1 MEHQENF
8 SHGTSRSLTIR
19 NARSNLFKISQT
31 ITMTRVLILSQR
43 NFVKPFAMA
52 LMLDFIVV
60 KELSLMEVIASRE
73 LVILDLVKETVEG
86 P

>member
-19 NARSNLFKISQT
+19 NARNNLFTISQT
-31 ITMTRVLILSQR
+31 ITMTRVLILSPT
-43 NFVKPFAMA
+43 NFVKPFPMA
-52 LMLDFIVV
+52 LMMVLCAV

>member
-1 MEHQENF
+1 M
-8 SHGTSRSLTIR
+8 
-19 NARSNLFKISQT
+19 A
-31 ITMTRVLILSQR
+31 RVLILSQR

-60 KELSLMEVIASRE
+60 KELSLMEEIVSRE
-73 LVILDLVKETVEG
+73 LVILDLVKETAED

>member
-31 ITMTRVLILSQR
+31 ITMTRVLILSPT
-43 NFVKPFAMA
+43 NFVRPFPMA
-52 LMLDFIVV
+52 LMTDLCAV